1 MSKSI
6 GQKLGIKFTEI
17 IANKE
22 SAIILPNNPVIRGHT
37 TQTGYGSST
46 VVNIPEEAAIGDL
59 LLMFWAKDDDPIESV
74 ADGWTRI
81 WTSYDTYHRVS
92 VHYKFYDG
100 EGKQFTL
107 THDSE
112 ETSAIVF
119 SIQYV
124 DVPVVSSV
132 YRGTTQTP
140 TPPPLTTGFEEGSP
154 TLWFA
159 FAGCDYQDVTGFPS
173 NFPDNNVTSNRSGV
187 GLGVASLYS
196 TNQTETPESFTLSGS
211 EETSAGTLAV
221 TFRTKKAI
229 FEDFMR
235 AGFTVSGEE
244 YQYVNGPL
252 ISKEY
257 EVSSVGKHPDY
268 SDDKHLLVTMH
279 PQSRFNNVEG
289 PLTIQYNAAVG
300 SLRGRGGPVASF
312 QVNCLPED
320 LEQKINPH
328 EEEVVNITITPS
340 VTRTRVYYTT
350 PTFAENLTI
359 TASGTSE
366 IIHVSIVNP

>member
-289 PLTIQYNAAVG
+289 PLTIQYDQSQG
-300 SLRGRGGPVASF
+300 SLRGRGGPVEGF
-312 QVNCLPED
+312 TETFTPTD
-320 LEQKINPH
+320 LEPKPNPGVAENIEVSAEANVDFIKVTYRQAYADEQLIVSASATVDFIYVGVINP
-328 EEEVVNITITPS
+328 
-340 VTRTRVYYTT
+340 
-350 PTFAENLTI
+350 
-359 TASGTSE
+359 
-366 IIHVSIVNP
+366 